1 MRKHALRKKES
12 TEIIEYLNS
21 HSGTEIK
28 GERIEIVDDRFLA
41 NGDIFAF
48 FIDEKPY
55 LTIKGAMQYNP
66 TKKLVV
72 VDAGAVRYVS
82 NGADV
87 MAPGIVEADMSI
99 RAGEIVYIVDEK
111 NRRVIAVGRALV
123 DAEKILEGKKEER
136 RGKVIKNIH
145 WVGDKIWKATS
156 SG

>member
-12 TEIIEYLNS
+12 SEIIEYLNS
-21 HSGTEIK
+21 YSGTEIK
-28 GERIEIVDDRFLA
+28 AERIEIVDDRFLA
-41 NGDIFAF
+41 NGEIFAF
-48 FIDEKPY
+48 FIDGKPY
-55 LTIKGAMQYNP
+55 LTIKGAMQHNP

-72 VDAGAVRYVS
+72 VDSGAIRHVS
-82 NGADV
+82 DGADV
-87 MAPGIVEADMSI
+87 MAPGVIEADESI

-123 DAEKILEGKKEER
+123 DAEKMLGGKKEER
-136 RGKVIKNIH
+136 RGKAIKNIH

>member
-12 TEIIEYLNS
+12 TEIIEHLNS
-21 HSGTEIK
+21 YSGTEIK
-28 GERIEIVDDRFLA
+28 EERVEIVDDRFLA

-48 FIDEKPY
+48 FIDGKPY

-99 RAGEIVYIVDEK
+99 RAGEIVYIADEK

-123 DAEKILEGKKEER
+123 DAEKMLEGKKEER
-136 RGKVIKNIH
+136 KGKVIKNIH